1 MGMHHDSGRDAAWR
15 DRCADLDSP
24 ESQGFGIEEDRRGL
38 NPRRRKRWETS
49 DDWRDHR
56 LAGAVR
62 RAVQMGLADCGDPL
76 LQALVVERVAP
87 GPRGTRGVLRVEV
100 SGAGVTGEAAALLPA
115 RLAAVGP
122 RLRSEVARAVHRKR
136 TPNLVFA
143 VVPPGGATGETEGGD
158 EA

>member
-15 DRCADLDSP
+15 DRCADLDAHA
-24 ESQGFGIEEDRRGL
+24 SQGFGFEEDRRGL
-38 NPRRRKRWETS
+38 NPRRKKRRDTTE
-49 DDWRDHR
+49 DWRDRR

-100 SGAGVTGEAAALLPA
+100 SAAGATEDAAALIPA
-115 RLAAVGP
+115 RLAAVAA
-122 RLRSEVARAVHRKR
+122 RLRAEVARAVHRKR

-143 VVPPGGATGETEGGD
+143 VVPPGGMAGEEGGD
-158 EA
+158 EV